1 MLHVRHS
8 IQMTVLEVLRVNHKL
23 RVCTTAD
30 NSPNDTTG
38 YEVDFMSAQCEN
50 LLAES
55 KAV

>member
-1 MLHVRHS
+1 
-8 IQMTVLEVLRVNHKL
+8 MTVLEVLRVNHKL